1 MDLFDLLHLLDL
13 GDRYDR
19 YDRCNRSNKPNSQ
32 KPLSQSFLERKI
44 DHTEKG
50 NSIHIETFVITYVR

>member
-13 GDRYDR
+13 DDR

-32 KPLSQSFLERKI
+32 SPLPQSFLERKI
-44 DHTEKG
+44 DHAEKG
-50 NSIHIETFVITYVR
+50 NSIHTESTVITYVR